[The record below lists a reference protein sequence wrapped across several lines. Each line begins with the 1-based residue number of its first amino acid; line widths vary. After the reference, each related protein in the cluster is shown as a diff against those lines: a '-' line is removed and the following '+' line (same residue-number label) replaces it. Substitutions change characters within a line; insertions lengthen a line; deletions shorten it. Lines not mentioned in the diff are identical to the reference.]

1 MTKSDIISNYVNCTN
16 YIEMKKEE
24 ETRGIEFV
32 KNKLK
37 VFGCG
42 AC

>member
-1 MTKSDIISNYVNCTN
+1 MFFALDKSQ
-16 YIEMKKEE
+16 EEEEEAEEEEE